1 MNSGGRGHA
10 CPERLKFAWKY
21 YQQINQLSMTNKVSA
36 YVDLVK
42 SFYVA
47 LTLKSQE

>member
-1 MNSGGRGHA
+1 
-10 CPERLKFAWKY
+10 
-21 YQQINQLSMTNKVSA
+21 MTNKVSA

-47 LTLKSQE
+47 LTLKSQERPKSRAREML